1 MVALMVGGRLQGA
14 RQAMDKRL
22 RVFIDDNTEIQ
33 KRMDRQVIVNLYS
46 ATEDTQ
52 NGAWIK

>member
-1 MVALMVGGRLQGA
+1 MVGGRLQSA

-22 RVFIDDNTEIQ
+22 RIFIDDNTEIQ
-33 KRMDRQVIVNLYS
+33 KRMDRQVVVNLYS